1 MQKILIVED
10 ELIIAENTKIIL
22 SKNNYEVIGIAKNY
36 NQVFDIIVQKKPELI
51 LLDIHLNDK
60 KNGIDVAN
68 ELNKNF
74 KIPFIYTTSYSDTN
88 TLDEAK
94 ITSPLNYL
102 VKPFTEEQLISIIK
116 ISTFNLIKNIE
127 VKDSIEVTK
136 SNFKNEEFIFVK
148 EKLDLIKIKISDI
161 KWIRSDGN
169 YLEVYCNEKFKL
181 IRATI
186 SSFYE
191 SLPENFIRI
200 HNSYIINMNF
210 LEVIQSSYVIINNN
224 KIPISK
230 NYKADFLK
238 KINVL

>member
-1 MQKILIVED
+1 MEKILIVED

-22 SKNNYEVIGIAKNY
+22 SKNGYTVIGIAKNY
-36 NQVFDIIVQKKPELI
+36 NQVFDIIVQKKPDLI
-51 LLDIHLNDK
+51 LLDINLNNEK
-60 KNGIDVAN
+60 SGIDIAI
-68 ELNKNF
+68 ELNKNHN
-74 KIPFIYTTSYSDTN
+74 IPFIFTTSYSDSI
-88 TLDEAK
+88 TLDQAK
-94 ITSPLNYL
+94 VTAPLNYL
-102 VKPFTEEQLISIIK
+102 VKPFTEEQLISLIK
-116 ISTFNLIKNIE
+116 ISTFKYIKNLE

-136 SNFKNEEFIFVK
+136 SNYKNDEYIFVK

-161 KWIRSDGN
+161 KWIHSDGN
-169 YLEVYCNEKFKL
+169 YLEIYCNDKFKL

-200 HNSYIINMNF
+200 HNSYIINMNY
-210 LEVIQSSYVIINNN
+210 LDIIQSSYVIINKN

-230 NYKADFLK
+230 NYKQDFLK

>member
-161 KWIRSDGN
+161 KWIRSDGII
-169 YLEVYCNEKFKL
+169 LKF
-181 IRATI
+181 IV
-186 SSFYE
+186 
-191 SLPENFIRI
+191 
-200 HNSYIINMNF
+200 M
-210 LEVIQSSYVIINNN
+210 
-224 KIPISK
+224 K
-230 NYKADFLK
+230 NL
-238 KINVL
+238 N